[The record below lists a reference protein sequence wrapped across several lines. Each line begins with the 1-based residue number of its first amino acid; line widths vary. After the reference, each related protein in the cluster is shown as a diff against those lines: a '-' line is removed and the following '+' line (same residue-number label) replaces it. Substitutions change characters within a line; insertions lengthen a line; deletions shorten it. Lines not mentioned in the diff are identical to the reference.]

1 MDPMCSPEKP
11 HHDCKKRK
19 KLKVQ
24 SNVHVEIYMI
34 ITKQILQQP
43 TIFINFKKFGYFSG
57 SAHAIEVSTGKKWHQ
72 TRKW

>member
-19 KLKVQ
+19 EKKKLKVQ

-34 ITKQILQQP
+34 INKQNLQQP
-43 TIFINFKKFGYFSG
+43 PIFINFKKFGSFSG
-57 SAHAIEVSTGKKWHQ
+57 SAHAIEVSTGKKWH
-72 TRKW
+72 